1 MTSNY
6 PFFERKYFEAI
17 AEKYSHDYGGNHPF
31 PHIVIDNFLPTFLA
45 NITHDLFPSSDLPS
59 FDQPDNEYQKNKL
72 GRTQVN
78 DFSGVPSLIR
88 HLLSDLNGPI
98 FIDFLEKMTGIQGL
112 IPDPHYQGGAL
123 HQILPGG
130 HLEVHA
136 DFNRH
141 PRLKLDRRLNVLIYF
156 NKEWPKSFGGDLELW
171 DVEMKECVKRIAP
184 IFNRCV
190 IFNTTSNSYHG
201 HPEPL
206 TCPDGRTR
214 NSIAM
219 YYYTN
224 GRPHYENS
232 KAHSTLWQNRPNI

>member
-1 MTSNY
+1 MNSNY
-6 PFFERKYFEAI
+6 PFFDRNYFEAI
-17 AEKYSHDYGGNHPF
+17 ADKYTAGYAKNNPF
-31 PHIVIDNFLPTFLA
+31 PHVVIDDFLPTLLA
-45 NITHDLFPSSDLPS
+45 DNIHDLFPNPDLAS
-59 FDQPDNEYQKNKL
+59 FDQPDNAYQKNKL

-78 DFSGVPSLIR
+78 DFSGVPSIIR

-98 FIDFLEKMTGIQGL
+98 FIDFLEKITSIQGL

-130 HLEVHA
+130 SLEIHA

-141 PRLKLDRRLNVLIYF
+141 PRLNLDRRLNVLIYF
-156 NKEWPKSFGGDLELW
+156 NKDWQSSFGGDLELW
-171 DVEMKECVKRIAP
+171 DAGMKECAKRIAP

-201 HPEPL
+201 HPKPL
-206 TCPDGRTR
+206 TCPDDRTR

-224 GRPHYENS
+224 GRPESENS
-232 KAHSTLWQNRPNI
+232 KAHSTLWQIRPNE